1 MKSVTQKWIERATY
15 DLQTARGMIVIRKY
29 LYAAFMCQQALEKLL
44 KGLLSSQDK
53 QPYPIHNLLKL
64 ATDAGVLEECEK
76 YAPRLLADLNPYC
89 VKARYGDYK
98 HKLSEL
104 CDRKTAISLVE
115 RTEGMF
121 KWLQK
126 KIGN

>member
-64 ATDAGVLEECEK
+64 ATDAECLEECEK
-76 YAPRLLADLNPYC
+76 HSPHLLADLNPYC

-104 CDRKTAISLVE
+104 CDRKTAISLVS

-126 KIGN
+126 RIGN

>member
-64 ATDAGVLEECEK
+64 ATDANVLEECEK
-76 YAPRLLADLNPYC
+76 HSPHLLAALNPYC

-98 HKLSEL
+98 HKMSEL
-104 CDRKTAISLVE
+104 CDRKTATLLLE